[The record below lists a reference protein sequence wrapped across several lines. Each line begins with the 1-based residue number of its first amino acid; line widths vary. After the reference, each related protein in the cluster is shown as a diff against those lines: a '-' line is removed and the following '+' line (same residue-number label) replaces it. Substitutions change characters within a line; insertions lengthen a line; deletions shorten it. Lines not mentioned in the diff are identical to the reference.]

1 MKYRKLSDIILEEMP
16 ENHKDL
22 IYCEPFCGC
31 CNVFLKKE
39 NSEITIL
46 NDLNNGISN
55 FLTVLR
61 DDGKK
66 AIGKLKKINYNQLTF
81 KKELTRKK
89 FKNNVDHAI
98 NQYILY
104 RTSRGGLCKN
114 YCYSKTKRKKIEDIE
129 SWNTNVEN
137 LHQISLKLSDAFV
150 FNYTAN
156 EIIEIFNSED
166 VLMYCDPPRYIKN
179 RKSQCPYKDYMT
191 EEEHIELSKI
201 LIKSNSKIILGG
213 SDSLLYK
220 KLYKDW
226 NRRKISNKNKK
237 EFIWKNF

>member
-1 MKYRKLSDIILEEMP
+1 MKSRKLSDIILEEFP
-16 ENHKDL
+16 ENHKEL

-31 CNVFLKKE
+31 CNVFLKKDH
-39 NSEITIL
+39 SEITAL

-66 AIGKLKKINYNQLTF
+66 AIGKLKKINYNQQTF
-81 KKELTRKK
+81 KKELKRSN
-89 FKNNVDHAI
+89 FKNNIDYAI

-137 LHQISLKLSDAFV
+137 LNQISLKLSDV
-150 FNYTAN
+150 FIFNSPAS
-156 EIIEIFNSED
+156 EIIGIFNSEN
-166 VLMYCDPPRYIKN
+166 VLMYCDPPRYVNN

-191 EEEHIELSKI
+191 EEEHVELSKI
-201 LIKSNSKIILGG
+201 LLKSNSKIILSG

-220 KLYKDW
+220 KLYKEW
-226 NRRKISNKNKK
+226 VRRKISNKNKK